1 MTELD
6 YYEILEVNKS
16 CSSGELKKSYRK
28 LAMKYHP
35 DRNPDD
41 KEAEEKFKLVNE
53 AYQVLS
59 NEEKRALNQAYRKAS
74 QICHPDRVSDEIKNQ
89 AQEIFVEL
97 NRAYEKNDLQAVQ
110 NILKQLQNGVFK
122 AKSDTVNQKD
132 ELRAEIATLKAK
144 IAKLEQ
150 QICAIKDSESYQ
162 EIMQIDDWQ
171 QYFSE
176 VMVQLQDEIVRL
188 EEML

>member
-1 MTELD
+1 
-6 YYEILEVNKS
+6 
-16 CSSGELKKSYRK
+16 
-28 LAMKYHP
+28 MKE
-35 DRNPDD
+35 R
-41 KEAEEKFKLVNE
+41 
-53 AYQVLS
+53 
-59 NEEKRALNQAYRKAS
+59 
-74 QICHPDRVSDEIKNQ
+74 

-97 NRAYEKNDLQAVQ
+97 NHAYEKNDLQAVQ

-132 ELRAEIATLKAK
+132 ELQAEIATLKAK
-144 IAKLEQ
+144 IAQLEQ

-162 EIMQIDDWQ
+162 EIIQIDDWQ

-176 VMVQLQDEIVRL
+176 VKVQLQDEIVRL